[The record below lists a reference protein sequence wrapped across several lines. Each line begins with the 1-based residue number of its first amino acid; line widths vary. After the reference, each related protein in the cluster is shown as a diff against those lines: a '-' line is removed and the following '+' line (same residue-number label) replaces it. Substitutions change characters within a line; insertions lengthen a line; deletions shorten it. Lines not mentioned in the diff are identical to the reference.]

1 MTINLED
8 YLKKTVEVQLRNGN
22 VVTGKVGKTFGVY
35 YIGGFHRNGM
45 TIEYNENGTCFC
57 LDNFLNEPLHD
68 IIKIKQIKEPEMNFN
83 LEYYLGE
90 TVEVELWCGDIITGK
105 LRKLE
110 NPSQSSRPYYIDSI
124 YGDCGYW
131 TQYGVYNSNLIA
143 SHKDIIKIKEIKELS
158 RPETM
163 ETNVIRS
170 KIDVFTTE
178 NERVELTVDDEGIF
192 LTACNG
198 GAREDLSIGSK
209 DIAIEVAKAI
219 LEHYQ
224 ENQK

>member
-1 MTINLED
+1 MTINLEK
-8 YLKKTVEVQLRNGN
+8 LLNETIEVELRNGN
-22 VVTGKVGKTFGVY
+22 VVTGKLDKTYGIY
-35 YIGGFHRNGM
+35 YISGFHRNGI
-45 TIEYNENGTCFC
+45 TIQYNENGTCFC
-57 LDNFLNEPLHD
+57 LDNPTNQHLHD

-143 SHKDIIKIKEIKELS
+143 SHKDIIKIKEIKETK
-158 RPETM
+158 TM

-178 NERVELTVDDEGIF
+178 NERVELTTDDEGIF

-209 DIAIEVAKAI
+209 DIAICVARAI
-219 LEHYQ
+219 LEHYN
-224 ENQK
+224 ELK

>member
-1 MTINLED
+1 MTINLEN

-35 YIGGFHRNGM
+35 YIGGFRRNGM
-45 TIEYNENGTCFC
+45 TIEYDEDGISFC

-68 IIKIKQIKEPEMNFN
+68 IIKIKEIN
-83 LEYYLGE
+83 E
-90 TVEVELWCGDIITGK
+90 TK
-105 LRKLE
+105 
-110 NPSQSSRPYYIDSI
+110 
-124 YGDCGYW
+124 
-131 TQYGVYNSNLIA
+131 
-143 SHKDIIKIKEIKELS
+143 
-158 RPETM
+158 TM

-178 NERVELTVDDEGIF
+178 KERVELTVDDEGIF

-209 DIAIEVAKAI
+209 DIAICVARAI